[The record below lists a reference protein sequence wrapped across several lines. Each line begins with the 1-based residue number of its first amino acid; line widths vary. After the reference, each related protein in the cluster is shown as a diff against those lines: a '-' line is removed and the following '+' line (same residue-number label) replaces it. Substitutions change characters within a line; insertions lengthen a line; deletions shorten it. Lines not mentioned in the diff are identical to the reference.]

1 MWAAPPRFRL
11 SLSLSLSCPPPPPR
25 PPRPCAPPHPRP
37 HPYPPASNPWAG
49 ELTREMVARLSGAG
63 GGDGLP
69 KHYVEV
75 GKLLLGRAGGD
86 FGSEAYQV
94 KSLLEEIRVVRFRK
108 AQDGMKVLI
117 DNFSEEQAGIDVSDF
132 SMMEMNLVREFLLGS
147 LDKIHKL
154 WWGKRGSGEGEGS
167 GGGGTQEPGASAALA
182 EEPEE
187 NGQER
192 RRQLR

>member
-1 MWAAPPRFRL
+1 
-11 SLSLSLSCPPPPPR
+11 
-25 PPRPCAPPHPRP
+25 
-37 HPYPPASNPWAG
+37 
-49 ELTREMVARLSGAG
+49 MVARLSGAG
-63 GGDGLP
+63 GADGLP

-94 KSLLEEIRVVRFRK
+94 KSLLEEIRVLRFRK

-117 DNFSEEQAGIDVSDF
+117 DNFSEEQSGIDVSDF

>member
-1 MWAAPPRFRL
+1 
-11 SLSLSLSCPPPPPR
+11 
-25 PPRPCAPPHPRP
+25 
-37 HPYPPASNPWAG
+37 
-49 ELTREMVARLSGAG
+49 MVPRLSGAG

-94 KSLLEEIRVVRFRK
+94 KSLLEEIRVLRFRK

-167 GGGGTQEPGASAALA
+167 GGGAPKSQEPQQHWQRSPRRTGRSAAA
-182 EEPEE
+182 SSDEDPHWA
-187 NGQER
+187 GAGGER
-192 RRQLR
+192 RGRGNHLLQRPRRRGAVLFFFFAPHTIKKKCC

>member
-1 MWAAPPRFRL
+1 MREGHRGLIPICVSTPTVPEESRANSGA
-11 SLSLSLSCPPPPPR
+11 
-25 PPRPCAPPHPRP
+25 RPC
-37 HPYPPASNPWAG
+37 WAG
-49 ELTREMVARLSGAG
+49 RR
-63 GGDGLP
+63 
-69 KHYVEV
+69 
-75 GKLLLGRAGGD
+75 GD

-94 KSLLEEIRVVRFRK
+94 KSLLEEIRVLRFRK

>member
-1 MWAAPPRFRL
+1 
-11 SLSLSLSCPPPPPR
+11 
-25 PPRPCAPPHPRP
+25 
-37 HPYPPASNPWAG
+37 
-49 ELTREMVARLSGAG
+49 MVARLSGAG

-167 GGGGTQEPGASAALA
+167 GGGAPKSQEPQQHWQRSPRRTGRSAAASSDEDPHWAGAGGGAAGAGESSVATAPAPWRCPFFFFCATLKKMLLM
-182 EEPEE
+182 
-187 NGQER
+187 NGKK
-192 RRQLR
+192 

>member
-1 MWAAPPRFRL
+1 
-11 SLSLSLSCPPPPPR
+11 
-25 PPRPCAPPHPRP
+25 
-37 HPYPPASNPWAG
+37 
-49 ELTREMVARLSGAG
+49 MVARLSGAG

-154 WWGKRGSGEGEGS
+154 WWGKRGSGDA
-167 GGGGTQEPGASAALA
+167 TDGAP
-182 EEPEE
+182 PELGPWYQVRDME
-187 NGQER
+187 SR
-192 RRQLR
+192 ASDASSSS

>member
-1 MWAAPPRFRL
+1 
-11 SLSLSLSCPPPPPR
+11 
-25 PPRPCAPPHPRP
+25 
-37 HPYPPASNPWAG
+37 
-49 ELTREMVARLSGAG
+49 MVARLSGAG

-94 KSLLEEIRVVRFRK
+94 KSLLEEIRVLRFRK

-167 GGGGTQEPGASAALA
+167 GGGGTQKPHGGRTPRQTPEAPGAARARGPRPGCRAGLPRA
-182 EEPEE
+182 
-187 NGQER
+187 GGG
-192 RRQLR
+192 LREDRGSRVSYKA